1 MAMVCLVDV
10 EIVPMVWLVEDLMPV
25 FWQLETEPMDWLM
38 ETGPM
43 VMARSIWRRKELKK
57 KKNPHSPATWMK
69 V

>member
-10 EIVPMVWLVEDLMPV
+10 EIVPMVWLVENLMLV

-57 KKNPHSPATWMK
+57 
-69 V
+69 